1 MSPEWTK
8 PRAIGVLNIVEDNTM
23 VQKNKVKQIIKDQG
37 LRISPESFDGINREV
52 INLISLMCKR
62 VKEDNMKTLQSQH
75 THISNGVHNVSRETV
90 DEQPICNR
98 CGSVPDYIMDVA
110 YSIRANAEDYAK
122 ILHANWKRAKR

>member
-1 MSPEWTK
+1 
-8 PRAIGVLNIVEDNTM
+8 M

-62 VKEDNMKTLQSQH
+62 VKEDNMKTLQAQH

-98 CGSVPDYIMDVA
+98 CGGIPEFCLDVA
-110 YSIRANAEDYAK
+110 RNVRANAEDYAK
-122 ILHANWKRAKR
+122 TLHANWKRAKR